1 MNQTEQVF
9 LSLLRDYVCGQKL
22 KALPTV
28 DWQALYNLAQS
39 HNVTGLVGRILADLP
54 TDHRP
59 PKALAVAFRQ
69 GMGQTLMAYEKRMA
83 AVQVMEQTL
92 TDAQIPYLTVKG
104 ACTAAAYPDPSL
116 RTCGDTDIVLTP
128 EHQREAVRT
137 LEQRGFAKKVTHDDV
152 VMLTLHGFEFELHT
166 RLESINDGSRALLA
180 NPFAPE
186 VAYNKSKNIWVLQP
200 VYAVYYTVL
209 HLLHHIKTGGA
220 GVRMLL
226 DTDLLLR
233 KDPTLAPQVLELAER
248 SGLERS
254 FGCILALCKQWLDT
268 PLPCSVPALD
278 TDTVEKFA
286 AVILGGGVFG
296 HGNGNTGA
304 VFLARQKAADGSK
317 TPFTRL
323 VALFRYCFPKA
334 DYMAYQFPYL
344 IRRPCLL
351 PFAYLHRFCRG
362 LFRNRTHSA
371 AALQA
376 IAGKIKVLLC
386 CTRCGRSWIY
396 NVTICI
402 ALLDSSYIMPIY
414 ISSKSW

>member
-22 KALPTV
+22 KSLPTV

-54 TDHRP
+54 TDQRP

-69 GMGQTLMAYEKRMA
+69 AMGQTLMAYEKRMV

-92 TDAQIPYLTVKG
+92 TDAHIPYLTVKG

-128 EHQREAVRT
+128 EHQREAVQT

-254 FGCILALCKQWLDT
+254 FGCIFALCKQWLDT

-317 TPFTRL
+317 TPFTRFL
-323 VALFRYCFPKA
+323 ALFRYCFPKA

-344 IRRPCLL
+344 TRRPCLL

-376 IAGKIKVLLC
+376 IAGKNQ
-386 CTRCGRSWIY
+386 GA
-396 NVTICI
+396 
-402 ALLDSSYIMPIY
+402 ALLHQVWAELDL
-414 ISSKSW
+414 

>member
-9 LSLLRDYVCGQKL
+9 LSLLRGYVCGQKL
-22 KALPTV
+22 NALPTA
-28 DWQALYNLAQS
+28 DWQALYDLAQS

-54 TDHRP
+54 ADHRP
-59 PKALAVAFRQ
+59 PEALAVAFRQ
-69 GMGQTLMAYEKRMA
+69 AMGQTLMAYEKRMA

-92 TDAQIPYLTVKG
+92 TDAHIPYLMVKG

-116 RTCGDTDIVLTP
+116 RTSGDTDIVLTP
-128 EHQREAVRT
+128 DNQQKAVQA

-152 VMLTLHGFEFELHT
+152 VMLTLRGFEFELHT

-233 KDPTLAPQVLELAER
+233 KDPSLAPKVLELAAR

-254 FGCILALCKQWLDT
+254 FGCIFALCKQWLDT

-278 TDTVEKFA
+278 KDTVEKFA

-304 VFLARQKAADGSK
+304 VFLARQKAVKGDN

-344 IRRPCLL
+344 IRRPWLL

-376 IAGKIKVLLC
+376 IAGKNQ
-386 CTRCGRSWIY
+386 GA
-396 NVTICI
+396 
-402 ALLDSSYIMPIY
+402 ALLHRVWAELDL
-414 ISSKSW
+414 

>member
-22 KALPTV
+22 KALPNV
-28 DWQALYNLAQS
+28 DWQALYNLAQN

-92 TDAQIPYLTVKG
+92 TDAHIPYLTVKG

-152 VMLTLHGFEFELHT
+152 VMLTLYGFEFELHT
-166 RLESINDGSRALLA
+166 RLESINDGSCALLA

-254 FGCILALCKQWLDT
+254 FGCIFALCKQWLDT

-304 VFLARQKAADGSK
+304 VFLARQKAVKGDN
-317 TPFTRL
+317 TPFTRF
-323 VALFRYCFPKA
+323 VALFRYCFPKS

-376 IAGKIKVLLC
+376 IAGKKQ
-386 CTRCGRSWIY
+386 GA
-396 NVTICI
+396 
-402 ALLDSSYIMPIY
+402 ALLHQVWAELDL
-414 ISSKSW
+414 

>member
-1 MNQTEQVF
+1 MNQTEHVF

-28 DWQALYNLAQS
+28 DWQALYNLVQS

-59 PKALAVAFRQ
+59 PKAFAVAFRQ

-128 EHQREAVRT
+128 EHQREAVQT
-137 LEQRGFAKKVTHDDV
+137 LEKRGFAKKVTHDDV

-186 VAYNKSKNIWVLQP
+186 VAYNKSQNIWVLQP

-233 KDPTLAPQVLELAER
+233 KDPTLAPKVLELAER

-304 VFLARQKAADGSK
+304 VFLARQKAANGSK
-317 TPFTRL
+317 TPFTRF

-344 IRRPCLL
+344 ARRPCLL

-362 LFRNRTHSA
+362 LFRNWTHSA

-376 IAGKIKVLLC
+376 IAGKNQ
-386 CTRCGRSWIY
+386 GA
-396 NVTICI
+396 
-402 ALLDSSYIMPIY
+402 ALLHQVWAELDL
-414 ISSKSW
+414 

>member
-69 GMGQTLMAYEKRMA
+69 AMGQTLMSYEKRMV

-128 EHQREAVRT
+128 EHQREAVQT

-186 VAYNKSKNIWVLQP
+186 VAYIKSKNIWVLQP

-304 VFLARQKAADGSK
+304 VFLARQKAEDGSK
-317 TPFTRL
+317 TPFTRF

-344 IRRPCLL
+344 IRRPYLL

-376 IAGKIKVLLC
+376 IVGKNQ
-386 CTRCGRSWIY
+386 GA
-396 NVTICI
+396 
-402 ALLDSSYIMPIY
+402 ALLHQVWAELDL
-414 ISSKSW
+414 

>member
-22 KALPTV
+22 KALPNV
-28 DWQALYNLAQS
+28 DWQALYDLAQS

-69 GMGQTLMAYEKRMA
+69 AMGQTLMAYEKRMV

-128 EHQREAVRT
+128 EHQREAVQT
-137 LEQRGFAKKVTHDDV
+137 LKQRGFAKKVTHDDV

-233 KDPTLAPQVLELAER
+233 KDPTLAPKVLELAER

-254 FGCILALCKQWLDT
+254 FGCILALCKHWLDT

-278 TDTVEKFA
+278 ANTVEKFA

-304 VFLARQKAADGSK
+304 VFLARQKAVKGDN

-344 IRRPCLL
+344 TRRPCLL

-371 AALQA
+371 AALHA
-376 IAGKIKVLLC
+376 IAGKNQ
-386 CTRCGRSWIY
+386 GA
-396 NVTICI
+396 
-402 ALLDSSYIMPIY
+402 ALLHQVWAELDL
-414 ISSKSW
+414 

>member
-59 PKALAVAFRQ
+59 PKALAVVFRQ
-69 GMGQTLMAYEKRMA
+69 AMGQTLMAYEKRMA

-92 TDAQIPYLTVKG
+92 SDAHIPYLTVKG
-104 ACTAAAYPDPSL
+104 TCTAAVYPDPPL
-116 RTCGDTDIVLTP
+116 RTSGDTDIVLTP
-128 EHQREAVRT
+128 DNQQKAVQT

-233 KDPTLAPQVLELAER
+233 KDPTLATQVLELAER

-304 VFLARQKAADGSK
+304 VFLARQKAVKGDN

-344 IRRPCLL
+344 TRGPCLL

-376 IAGKIKVLLC
+376 IAGKNQ
-386 CTRCGRSWIY
+386 GA
-396 NVTICI
+396 
-402 ALLDSSYIMPIY
+402 ALLHQVWAELDL
-414 ISSKSW
+414 